1 MDTVCSQ
8 FPQNNNERKKCM
20 KTTPKSIYPA
30 FAALVLTWFTLS
42 PPNAFGVSPAPDGGY
57 PGGNTAE
64 GTNALFSRTT
74 GVWNTASGFEASKAG
89 TTGSANT
96 AVGFEALLKN
106 LGGDGNTAVGAQA
119 LLNNNGGDR
128 NIAVGLQAGI
138 NITTGSNNID
148 IGSTGSAGESGVIR
162 IGGASQTAAY
172 VAGISSTH
180 ITGSAVYVR

>member
-1 MDTVCSQ
+1 MNSQ
-8 FPQNNNERKKCM
+8 LLWNRQSLLRFAFPF
-20 KTTPKSIYPA
+20 TTIAVMCFA
-30 FAALVLTWFTLS
+30 FLPLA
-42 PPNAFGVSPAPDGGY
+42 NAIVPAPDGGY

-119 LLNNNGGDR
+119 LLNNNG
-128 NIAVGLQAGI
+128 
-138 NITTGSNNID
+138 
-148 IGSTGSAGESGVIR
+148 
-162 IGGASQTAAY
+162 
-172 VAGISSTH
+172 
-180 ITGSAVYVR
+180 